1 MRIAAIDCGTNTV
14 HLIVGD
20 LSPKGVQVVD
30 HQVATPRLGRGLPR
44 TGVLDSHAS
53 EAALRA
59 LHAFQERA
67 AELGAEQVVAAGTEA
82 LRGARNAQDFIDCVH
97 ALGIPLRT
105 ITVQQEVLL
114 TFLAACYVAG
124 GPGEVTL
131 IDLGGGST
139 EIVIGKGGVP
149 TDWASLPFG
158 STYLT
163 ERFAE
168 SGDLVGEVRAAVG
181 EAISEA
187 PEPRGTVVLSGWT
200 ANTVMGA
207 VADARRVAQ
216 ELERQPPNGVV
227 QVDARD
233 FLSLLE
239 LHIDRS
245 EEELAAMPWVGPE
258 RAKVLRAGA
267 IALDVL
273 CDRPTVKQVTVT
285 PFGLCL
291 GLLLDAAPALDV
303 STQG

>member
-30 HQVATPRLGRGLPR
+30 HRVATPRLGRGLPR

-53 EAALRA
+53 EDALRA

-105 ITVQQEVLL
+105 ITGQQEARL

-124 GPGEVTL
+124 GPDEVTL

-163 ERFAE
+163 ERFAD

-181 EAISEA
+181 EAIAEA
-187 PEPRGTVVLSGWT
+187 PEPRGTVVLSGGT
-200 ANTVMGA
+200 ANAVVGA
-207 VADARRVAQ
+207 VVADARRVAQ
-216 ELERQPPNGVV
+216 ELGRQPPSGVV

-291 GLLLDAAPALDV
+291 GLLLDA